1 MRIQFVLDYLKQLN
15 ERYDSWISG
24 YTKGKLLVI
33 NVDDLD
39 FTSNPEDPSFVIDK
53 IDAQIHGLF

>member
-1 MRIQFVLDYLKQLN
+1 MGKVL
-15 ERYDSWISG
+15 I
-24 YTKGKLLVI
+24 I

-39 FTSNPEDPSFVIDK
+39 FTANPEDLRFIIDK